1 MRVLLLFRIRL
12 ASSPCSFLWSQSP
25 RVCART
31 APFLNLPRTRSPS
44 CLHVKE
50 ALEANKAKKRE
61 IPGKTQICSKVLL
74 PQSLTC
80 LFSSR
85 SPRGTCEHPSSCS
98 HVSCFLSTPP
108 LPRFLGCPPRLP
120 SPPRP
125 RDDSWASTSPGLSAE
140 PDASGRSLF
149 SKHSF
154 HLVSGRHPLL
164 VCPLAPCQS
173 SCGCSSPGASA
184 APGSVPGSP
193 RAPWVPSVCCSR
205 QHHTCLP
212 WALRGGF

>member
-1 MRVLLLFRIRL
+1 M
-12 ASSPCSFLWSQSP
+12 
-25 RVCART
+25 
-31 APFLNLPRTRSPS
+31 NLPRTRSPS

-61 IPGKTQICSKVLL
+61 IPGKTQICSKGLL

-120 SPPRP
+120 SPPDPAMTPGPLRP
-125 RDDSWASTSPGLSAE
+125 LACQRNLTPLVAPYSRSTFSTWFPDAPLSWFAPWLPASPRAGAPHPEHRRPPAQSRGRRGHPGFRLCAAPVNATRACPGLSVGVSE
-140 PDASGRSLF
+140 PF
-149 SKHSF
+149 
-154 HLVSGRHPLL
+154 
-164 VCPLAPCQS
+164 
-173 SCGCSSPGASA
+173 
-184 APGSVPGSP
+184 
-193 RAPWVPSVCCSR
+193 
-205 QHHTCLP
+205 
-212 WALRGGF
+212 